1 MHQGLINRKDTKYL
15 VKVNEENTLL
25 TLEKTAYMGRL
36 GKTHGVVLNMT
47 SVRMTIHILHI
58 CSLQVCMW
66 SFGVAQDTFMF
77 TV

>member
-36 GKTHGVVLNMT
+36 GKTHGVVY
-47 SVRMTIHILHI
+47 ILHM